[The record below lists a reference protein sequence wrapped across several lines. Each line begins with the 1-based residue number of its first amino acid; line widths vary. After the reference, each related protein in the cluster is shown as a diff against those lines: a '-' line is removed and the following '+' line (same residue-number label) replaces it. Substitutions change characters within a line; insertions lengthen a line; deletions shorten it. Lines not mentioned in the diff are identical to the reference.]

1 MSLPPAPIAMS
12 LATMAPV
19 VINPLEQVFLTLN
32 TNPYFIGLMMLLL
45 NLGGRFIGMEIS
57 KEQEKIFM
65 NPWVRRALI
74 FTVLFV
80 ATRNVFVAL
89 LMTIFVLLIISFL
102 FNENSDLY
110 LWGSQDAPGQR
121 RGAQKKPDEGAPS
134 LAKEGM
140 TPEET
145 EIFRRLNEKYQRMN
159 AGAQKKEDTEE
170 EEPSM
175 EMIYGMN
182 LNRLNQSNN
191 SLMK

>member
-1 MSLPPAPIAMS
+1 MN
-12 LATMAPV
+12 LAAAAPV

-57 KEQEKIFM
+57 KEQEKVFTH
-65 NPWVRRALI
+65 PWVRRGLI

-89 LMTIFVLLIISFL
+89 IMTVFVLLLLSFL

-110 LWGSQDAPGQR
+110 LWGSQKR
-121 RGAQKKPDEGAPS
+121 SEEGAPS
-134 LAKEGM
+134 SAKEGM

-145 EIFRRLNEKYQRMN
+145 EIFRRLNEKYQRIS
-159 AGAQKKEDTEE
+159 AGSQKKGESPKEQE
-170 EEPSM
+170 EEPTM
-175 EMIYGMN
+175 EMIYGLN
-182 LNRLNQSNN
+182 LQR
-191 SLMK
+191 LMK

>member
-1 MSLPPAPIAMS
+1 MSLPPAPMAMS
-12 LATMAPV
+12 VPTMAPM
-19 VINPLEQVFLTLN
+19 VINPIEQVFLALN

-57 KEQEKIFM
+57 KEQEKIFV

-89 LMTIFVLLIISFL
+89 IMTIFVLLFLSFL

-110 LWGSQDAPGQR
+110 LWGPV
-121 RGAQKKPDEGAPS
+121 KKPAESQAP
-134 LAKEGM
+134 AQGM

-145 EIFRRLNEKYQRMN
+145 EIFRRLNEKYQRVY
-159 AGAQKKEDTEE
+159 GPPKQDGKKEEE
-170 EEPSM
+170 EEPSL
-175 EMIYGMN
+175 EKVYSLN
-182 LNRLNQSNN
+182 LSKLSA
-191 SLMK
+191 